1 MNKMKDN
8 SILNKVRELLGME
21 VKLAERMLEDG
32 QTKIEAEEFAEGF
45 QVAIVTEDEQ
55 KIPMPVG
62 EYKLDG
68 DDGEML
74 IIKEEGIIAEMK
86 KEAEEE
92 EEVETKEEE
101 KEEVEAATEAT
112 SEESKPVKKTVESIV
127 KETFFSEIEAL
138 KKENEELKAEVEHLS
153 KINNKEEFSKDETT
167 EEVTSEENTEEVVE
181 ETVELSN
188 EEPAA
193 KPITHNPENEE
204 KIELHQFSK
213 NRAKTT
219 MDRVMEK
226 LSKK

>member
-1 MNKMKDN
+1 MKDN

-21 VKLAERMLEDG
+21 VKLAERLLEDG
-32 QTKIEAEEFAEGF
+32 QTRIEAEEFAAGF
-45 QVAIVTEDEQ
+45 QVVIVTEDDQ
-55 KIPMPVG
+55 RIPMPVG

-68 DDGEML
+68 DEGEML
-74 IIKEEGIIAEMK
+74 VIEEEGIIAEIK
-86 KEAEEE
+86 KEEVEEVVE

-101 KEEVEAATEAT
+101 EVEAAT
-112 SEESKPVKKTVESIV
+112 EESKPVKKTVESIV

-153 KINNKEEFSKDETT
+153 KINNKEELSKDETT
-167 EEVTSEENTEEVVE
+167 EETSEEV
-181 ETVELSN
+181 VELSN

-204 KIELHQFSK
+204 KIELHQYSK
-213 NRAKTT
+213 NRAKST

>member
-1 MNKMKDN
+1 MKDN

-21 VKLAERMLEDG
+21 VKLAERLLEDG
-32 QTKIEAEEFAEGF
+32 QTRIEAEEFAAGF
-45 QVAIVTEDEQ
+45 QVVIVTEDDQ
-55 KIPMPVG
+55 RIPMPVG

-68 DDGEML
+68 DEGEML
-74 IIKEEGIIAEMK
+74 VIEEEGIIAEIK
-86 KEAEEE
+86 KEEVEEVVE

-101 KEEVEAATEAT
+101 VEAAT
-112 SEESKPVKKTVESIV
+112 EESKPVKKTVESIV

-153 KINNKEEFSKDETT
+153 KINNKEELSKDETT
-167 EEVTSEENTEEVVE
+167 EETSEEV
-181 ETVELSN
+181 VELSN

>member
-1 MNKMKDN
+1 MKDN

-32 QTKIEAEEFAEGF
+32 QTRIEAEEFAAGF
-45 QVAIVTEDEQ
+45 QVVIVTEDDQ
-55 KIPMPVG
+55 RIPLPVG

-68 DDGEML
+68 DEGEML
-74 IIKEEGIIAEMK
+74 VIEEEGIIAEIK
-86 KEAEEE
+86 KEEVEEVVE

-101 KEEVEAATEAT
+101 EVEAAT
-112 SEESKPVKKTVESIV
+112 EESKPVKKTVESIV

-153 KINNKEEFSKDETT
+153 KINNKEELAKDETT
-167 EEVTSEENTEEVVE
+167 EETSEEV
-181 ETVELSN
+181 VELSN

-204 KIELHQFSK
+204 KIELHQYSK
-213 NRAKTT
+213 NRAKST

>member
-1 MNKMKDN
+1 MKDN

-21 VKLAERMLEDG
+21 VKLAERLLEDG
-32 QTKIEAEEFAEGF
+32 QTRIEAEEFAAGF
-45 QVAIVTEDEQ
+45 QVVIVTEDDQ
-55 KIPMPVG
+55 RIPMPEG

-68 DDGEML
+68 EEEEIL
-74 IIKEEGIIAEMK
+74 VIKEEGIIFEIK
-86 KEAEEE
+86 KEEVVEREEEVVE
-92 EEVETKEEE
+92 EEVEVKDDVVEEE
-101 KEEVEAATEAT
+101 MNAE
-112 SEESKPVKKTVESIV
+112 KPVKKTVESIV

-153 KINNKEEFSKDETT
+153 KINNKEELSKDETT
-167 EEVTSEENTEEVVE
+167 EVTSEEVVE

-204 KIELHQFSK
+204 KIELHQYSK
-213 NRAKTT
+213 NRAKST

>member
-1 MNKMKDN
+1 MKDN

-21 VKLAERMLEDG
+21 VKLAERLLEDG
-32 QTKIEAEEFAEGF
+32 QTRIEAEEFAAGF
-45 QVAIVTEDEQ
+45 QVVIVTEDDQ
-55 KIPMPVG
+55 RIPMPVG

-68 DDGEML
+68 DEGEML
-74 IIKEEGIIAEMK
+74 VIEEEGIIAEIK
-86 KEAEEE
+86 KEEVEEVVE

-101 KEEVEAATEAT
+101 EVEAAT
-112 SEESKPVKKTVESIV
+112 EESKPVKKTVESIV

-153 KINNKEEFSKDETT
+153 KINNKEELSKDETT
-167 EEVTSEENTEEVVE
+167 EETSEEV
-181 ETVELSN
+181 VELSN

-204 KIELHQFSK
+204 KIELYQFSK
-213 NRAKTT
+213 RSAKST

>member
-1 MNKMKDN
+1 MKDN

-45 QVAIVTEDEQ
+45 KVVIVTEDEQ

-68 DDGEML
+68 DEGEML
-74 IIKEEGIIAEMK
+74 VIKEEGIIAEMK
-86 KEAEEE
+86 KEEEEE

-101 KEEVEAATEAT
+101 KEEVEAT
-112 SEESKPVKKTVESIV
+112 SEETKPVKKTVESIV

-167 EEVTSEENTEEVVE
+167 EEVTSEEVVE

>member
-1 MNKMKDN
+1 MKDN

-74 IIKEEGIIAEMK
+74 VIKEEGIIAEMK

-101 KEEVEAATEAT
+101 KEEVEAATDET
-112 SEESKPVKKTVESIV
+112 KPVKKTVESIV

-153 KINNKEEFSKDETT
+153 KINNKEELAKDETT
-167 EEVTSEENTEEVVE
+167 EEVTSEETTEVVE

>member
-1 MNKMKDN
+1 MKDN
-8 SILNKVRELLGME
+8 SVLNKVRQLLGME
-21 VKLAERMLEDG
+21 VKLAERLLEDG
-32 QTKIEAEEFAEGF
+32 QTRIEAEEFAAGF
-45 QVAIVTEDEQ
+45 QVVIVTEDDQ
-55 KIPMPVG
+55 RIPMPVG

-68 DDGEML
+68 DEGEML
-74 IIKEEGIIAEMK
+74 VIEEEGIIAEIK
-86 KEAEEE
+86 KEEVEEVVE

-101 KEEVEAATEAT
+101 VEAATEGT

-153 KINNKEEFSKDETT
+153 KINNKEELSKDETT
-167 EEVTSEENTEEVVE
+167 EETSEEVVE

-204 KIELHQFSK
+204 KIELHQYSK
-213 NRAKTT
+213 NRAKST

>member
-1 MNKMKDN
+1 
-8 SILNKVRELLGME
+8 ME

-68 DDGEML
+68 DEGEML
-74 IIKEEGIIAEMK
+74 VIKEEGIIAEMK

-101 KEEVEAATEAT
+101 KEEVEATTEET
-112 SEESKPVKKTVESIV
+112 KPVKKTVESIV

-153 KINNKEEFSKDETT
+153 KINNKEELAKDETT
-167 EEVTSEENTEEVVE
+167 EEVTSEETTEVVE

>member
-1 MNKMKDN
+1 
-8 SILNKVRELLGME
+8 ME
-21 VKLAERMLEDG
+21 VKLAERLLEDG
-32 QTKIEAEEFAEGF
+32 QTRIEAEEFAAGF
-45 QVAIVTEDEQ
+45 QVVIVTEDDQ
-55 KIPMPVG
+55 RIPMPVG

-68 DDGEML
+68 DEGEML
-74 IIKEEGIIAEMK
+74 VIEEEGIIAEIK
-86 KEAEEE
+86 KEEVEEVVE

-101 KEEVEAATEAT
+101 EVEAAT
-112 SEESKPVKKTVESIV
+112 EESKPVKKTVESIV

-153 KINNKEEFSKDETT
+153 KINNKEELSKDETT
-167 EEVTSEENTEEVVE
+167 EETSEEV
-181 ETVELSN
+181 VELSN

-204 KIELHQFSK
+204 KIELHQYSK
-213 NRAKTT
+213 NRAKST